1 MPRLLF
7 RPVFEYVKKK
17 FTPTGQL
24 SKTRSLFEACRLL
37 NPNRINHIDRSN
49 ITSLLKRLPSIA
61 KLPNDQCLQ
70 LFQGLQAE
78 LSTYEALARDC
89 DGSRP
94 IGEWWRANK
103 LQLPTW
109 FSVAKIVALYRP
121 SSAAVEPVSFPF
133 TSICSTMNKLLHS
146 LITREPRSWFASTI
160 SNAPSCEMEQPP
172 DHTDQY
178 VTVRVRTDTAIIS

>member
-109 FSVAKIVALYRP
+109 FSVAKIVALYQP
-121 SSAAVEPVSFPF
+121 SSAAVERLF
-133 TSICSTMNKLLHS
+133 SIYQHMFNDEQTLALADYKRAAIMVRFNDLQRAKLRDG
-146 LITREPRSWFASTI
+146 T
-160 SNAPSCEMEQPP
+160 AP
-172 DHTDQY
+172 
-178 VTVRVRTDTAIIS
+178 